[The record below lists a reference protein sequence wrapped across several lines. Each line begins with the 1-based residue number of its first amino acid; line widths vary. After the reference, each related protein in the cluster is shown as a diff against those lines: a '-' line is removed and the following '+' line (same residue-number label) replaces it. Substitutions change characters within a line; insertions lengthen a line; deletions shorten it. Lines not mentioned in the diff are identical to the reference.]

1 MRSLLLFITA
11 LLFTTGLYAQEGIVF
26 TKENWKGI
34 LSKASAE
41 NKLIFM
47 DAYTTWCGPCK
58 MMSKNVFT
66 EASVGSFYNE
76 NFINAKIDMEAGEG
90 LELAQLYEVR
100 AYPTLLFI
108 NGEGELVHRAVGYQ
122 DAEKFVSLGQTALD
136 PSRRLS
142 TLAERYAKG
151 DRSPEFLHNYAMAA
165 MNSMS
170 PDAGE
175 VVQAYLESKADW
187 SDEET
192 MQLIFETAESAD
204 SKLFDYMLENR
215 TAFEELY
222 GERNVLAKLQQMII
236 SSLDPSAEPEETLG
250 KVDAKFQKAFPEE
263 APMMSANFRMNYF
276 RMLGQMDQ
284 FAETAV
290 GYYDKYG
297 SESSMELNNIAW
309 AFYENIEDVKMLDKA
324 VKWAEQSVEMED
336 GYYNNDTLASLYF
349 KVGNKKKAK
358 KAAEHAIEL
367 AKQDGEDYSATQEL
381 LDKIKKMK

>member
-1 MRSLLLFITA
+1 MRFFLLMAAVVFSGSLF
-11 LLFTTGLYAQEGIVF
+11 AQEGIEF
-26 TKENWKGI
+26 SKENWEGI
-34 LSKASAE
+34 LAKASAE

-58 MMSKNVFT
+58 MMSKDVFT
-66 EASVGSFYNE
+66 EASVGAFYNE

-90 LELAQLYEVR
+90 LDLAERYEVQ

-108 NGEGELVHRAVGYQ
+108 DGDGELVHRGVGYQ
-122 DAEKFVSLGQTALD
+122 SAEQFVSLGEIALD

-142 TLAERYAKG
+142 SLAARYAQG

-165 MNSMS
+165 MNAMS

-175 VVQAYLESKADW
+175 IVQAYLESKEDW

-192 MQLIFETAESAD
+192 RQLIFETAESAD

-215 TAFEELY
+215 PAFEELY
-222 GERNVLAKLQQMII
+222 GERNVLTKLQRMII
-236 SSLDPSAEPEETLG
+236 SSLDPAGTPEETLA
-250 KVDAKFQKAFPEE
+250 KADAQFQKAFPED

-276 RMLGQMDQ
+276 RMLGQMDK
-284 FAETAV
+284 FAETAA

-309 AFYENIEDVKMLDKA
+309 AFYENVEDVKMLEKA

-336 GYYNNDTLASLYF
+336 GYYNNDTLAALYY
-349 KVGNKKKAK
+349 KTGNKKKAK

-367 AKQDGEDYSATQEL
+367 AKKDGEDYSATKEL
-381 LDKIKKMK
+381 LDRIKKM

>member
-1 MRSLLLFITA
+1 MRFFLLMAAVVFSGSLF
-11 LLFTTGLYAQEGIVF
+11 AQEGIEF
-26 TKENWKGI
+26 SKENWEGI
-34 LSKASAE
+34 LAKASAE

-58 MMSKNVFT
+58 MMSKDVFT
-66 EASVGSFYNE
+66 EASVGAFYNE

-90 LELAQLYEVR
+90 LELAERYEVR

-108 NGEGELVHRAVGYQ
+108 DGDGELVHRGVGYQ
-122 DAEKFVSLGQTALD
+122 SAEQFVSLGEIALD

-142 TLAERYAKG
+142 SLAARYAQG

-165 MNSMS
+165 MNAMS

-175 VVQAYLESKADW
+175 IVQAYLESKEDW

-215 TAFEELY
+215 PAFEELY
-222 GERNVLAKLQQMII
+222 GERNVLTKLQRMII
-236 SSLDPSAEPEETLG
+236 SSLDPAGTPEETLA
-250 KVDAKFQKAFPEE
+250 KADAQFQKAFPED

-276 RMLGQMDQ
+276 RMLGQMDK
-284 FAETAV
+284 FAETAA

-309 AFYENIEDVKMLDKA
+309 AFYENVEDVKMLEKA

-367 AKQDGEDYSATQEL
+367 AKQDGEDYSATKEL
-381 LDKIKKMK
+381 LDKIMNMK

>member
-1 MRSLLLFITA
+1 MRFSLLLITA
-11 LLFTTGLYAQEGIVF
+11 LLFTAGLHAQEGIVF
-26 TKENWKGI
+26 SKENWKDI
-34 LSKASAE
+34 LAKASAE
-41 NKLIFM
+41 DKLIFM

-66 EASVGSFYNE
+66 EASVGTFYNE

-90 LELAQLYEVR
+90 IELAALYEVR

-108 NGEGELVHRAVGYQ
+108 DGDGELVHRAVGYQ
-122 DAEKFVSLGQTALD
+122 DAEQFVSLGQTALD
-136 PSRRLS
+136 PSLRLS
-142 TLAERYAKG
+142 TLTERYAKG
-151 DRSPEFLHNYAMAA
+151 DRDPEFLHNYAMAA

-175 VVQAYLESKADW
+175 IVQAYLDSKADW

-215 TAFEELY
+215 TAFQKLY
-222 GERNVLAKLQQMII
+222 GERNVLAKLQRMIV
-236 SSLDPSAEPEETLG
+236 SSLDPAAEPEETLA
-250 KVDAKFQKAFPEE
+250 KADAQFQKAFPED

-276 RMLGQMDQ
+276 RMLGQMDK
-284 FAETAV
+284 FAETAA

-309 AFYENIEDVKMLDKA
+309 AFYENVEDVKMLEKA

-367 AKQDGEDYSATQEL
+367 AKQDGEDYSATKEL
-381 LDKIKKMK
+381 LDKIMNMK